1 MEKAVAEDPTIF
13 EYDSIHEKL
22 ENQRHKATVEQKE
35 ADKEKK
41 VGQTTPT
48 SLAFMNRHYRV

>member
-1 MEKAVAEDPTIF
+1 LEKAVAEDPTIF

-22 ENQRHKATVEQKE
+22 ENQRHKSTVEQRE

-41 VGQTTPT
+41 VGAIHTHFIF
-48 SLAFMNRHYRV
+48 SHL